1 MYSNVHC
8 STIYNTP
15 NMEATYMPISGGMG
29 KGVVYT
35 HNGILL
41 NHRKEWNCISCSVV
55 DGPRVWHTEVSQKKK
70 ISYIKAYIWNLEK
83 WYWWTICRAE
93 TEMQTERMN
102 LWANRGKERMGRIER
117 VVLTYIHFHVWNR
130 QRVGTYC
137 ISQRAQ
143 LGALWKPGGVR
154 WGWMRRRL
162 KKEGIYVYLQMIYV
176 VVQQKP
182 TQHCKAT
189 ILQLKIFF

>member
-1 MYSNVHC
+1 MIPYLHRCICRRDFQEWDRCDVGRYSQC
-8 STIYNTP
+8 SLHRN
-15 NMEATYMPISGGMG
+15 ISG
-29 KGVVYT
+29 YT
-35 HNGILL
+35 LLAMAVIKHVPHNFANTVFCQDFEFFGTD
-41 NHRKEWNCISCSVV
+41 E
-55 DGPRVWHTEVSQKKK
+55 P
-70 ISYIKAYIWNLEK
+70 
-83 WYWWTICRAE
+83 ICRAE

-162 KKEGIYVYLQMIYV
+162 KKEGIYVYLWLIQV
-176 VVQQKP
+176 LVQQKP
-182 TQHCKAT
+182 TQHCKAI
-189 ILQLKIFF
+189 ILQFKKI